1 MKMWKRLLMAICLCA
16 IWSFTALAAED
27 DPVKI
32 ERVKLKFESFRP
44 KDGYVKITN
53 LGTGYSVGDCEI
65 INDSDID
72 NWNSSYCAR
81 LQIELTADDGY
92 EFRKKGKSYF
102 DLKGSDFYRYESS
115 DYDDKEVI
123 WLCVDMAPLNRS
135 ICVPLDPVWTADG
148 TAKWTVAYK
157 ADSYNI
163 TLMENGKKKKSESV
177 KRCSVDFSASMEQGK
192 EYTFSV
198 LAVNSKGS
206 KSKAVQSETLVY
218 AGNSAADGNS
228 QTEQSGGWMK
238 EESTGRWRYGSA
250 EKSEWCTNAWK
261 LVNGIWYRFDKDG
274 YMITGWY
281 QDAGTGRWY
290 YLDASGAMVTGER
303 KIDGMTYRFAEGP
316 ADMAG
321 VMLQ

>member
-1 MKMWKRLLMAICLCA
+1 MKMWKRLLMAVCLCA

-135 ICVPLDPVWTADG
+135 IGVPLDPVWTADG

-157 ADSYNI
+157 ADAYNI
-163 TLMENGKKKKSESV
+163 TLMENGKKKKTEDDSNDENKNATQENKTNFEELKKQAIEAERKRLQEIDEISKNIPSELVQEAKYGQSA
-177 KRCSVDFSASMEQGK
+177 CSASD
-192 EYTFSV
+192 
-198 LAVNSKGS
+198 LALRAIQFEEKTAQQSLTSMVDDTKNSKVNLVS
-206 KSKAVQSETLVY
+206 SEPPKTDKNTQNMSPNEKLQD
-218 AGNSAADGNS
+218 A
-228 QTEQSGGWMK
+228 
-238 EESTGRWRYGSA
+238 RA
-250 EKSEWCTNAWK
+250 EVRRIMN
-261 LVNGIWYRFDKDG
+261 LVNKKDNG
-274 YMITGWY
+274 G
-281 QDAGTGRWY
+281 
-290 YLDASGAMVTGER
+290 
-303 KIDGMTYRFAEGP
+303 K
-316 ADMAG
+316 
-321 VMLQ
+321 

>member
-1 MKMWKRLLMAICLCA
+1 MAACLCA
-16 IWSFTALAAED
+16 ACSFTALAAED
-27 DPVKI
+27 DPVKV

-44 KDGYVKITN
+44 KDGQVKITN
-53 LGTGYSVGDCEI
+53 LGTGYSVGDYEI

-102 DLKGSDFYRYESS
+102 DLKGSDFYRYVSS

-135 ICVPLDPVWTADG
+135 IGVPLDPVWTSDG
-148 TAKWTVAYK
+148 TAKWTTAYK
-157 ADSYNI
+157 AESYNV
-163 TLMENGKKKKSESV
+163 TLMENGKKKKNESV
-177 KRCSVDFSASMEQGK
+177 KRCSVDFSGSMEQGK

-198 LAVNSKGS
+198 LAVNSKGN
-206 KSKAVQSETLVY
+206 KSKTVQSETLVY
-218 AGNSAADGNS
+218 TGKSSEKGNS
-228 QTEQSGGWMK
+228 QTEQSGGWVK
-238 EESTGRWRYGSA
+238 EENTGRWRYGSA
-250 EKSEWCTNAWK
+250 EKSEWCANAWK
-261 LVNGIWYRFDKDG
+261 LVDGIWYRFDKDG

-281 QDAGTGRWY
+281 QDAATGRWY

-303 KIDGMTYRFAEGP
+303 KIDGTLYRFAEGP

-321 VMLQ
+321 AMLQ